1 MQMLVIIIFLF
12 ALCIGIATYALL
24 PLLRFRAD
32 QFLKQAL
39 KQAEANLDA
48 LYLEAQARQVLY
60 FTLLSSVLGLLL
72 GLALTDGSKVAGL
85 LFGAAGYFLPK
96 LYFKIQINRRRDRL
110 NSQLV
115 SAIELVSNALKAGT
129 NFTQAIAMIPKEMPA
144 PIAQEFDLV
153 LREMELGV
161 TLDEA
166 LNNLVKRV
174 QSEEF
179 GLVVTATN
187 IARESGG
194 NLAEVFDRIAKTI
207 RERNSMLG
215 KIEAMTSEG
224 KMQGIF
230 VGLLPL
236 GLGGAL
242 ALIDPET
249 IRPLFAT
256 PQGRI
261 IIGAVIVME
270 LMGAFFIKK
279 IITIDV

>member
-1 MQMLVIIIFLF
+1 MLVIIIFLF
-12 ALCIGIATYALL
+12 ALCVGIAMYVLL

-32 QFLKQAL
+32 RFLEQAI

-48 LYLEAQARQVLY
+48 LYMEVQARQVLY
-60 FTLLSSVLGLLL
+60 LTLLSSFLGLLL
-72 GLALTDGSKVAGL
+72 GLALTDGSKIAGL
-85 LFGAAGYFLPK
+85 IFGAAGYFLPK
-96 LYFKIQINRRRDRL
+96 LYFKIQIKRRRDRL
-110 NSQLV
+110 NGQLV

-129 NFTQAIAMIPKEMPA
+129 NFTQALAMIPKEMPA

-174 QSEEF
+174 QSNEF
-179 GLVVTATN
+179 ELVVTATN
-187 IARESGG
+187 IAKESGG

-249 IRPLFAT
+249 VRPLFTT
-256 PQGRI
+256 PQGYI